1 MIKSRLIDPKSGKDY
16 HTYTGYDDAPVL
28 VTTSHAAHDGH
39 FAAVTLASAGTQTIV
54 EAKSKQGIVL
64 TDLIISGEKVNGGS
78 ITIQFTDAVNTVNIF
93 IATVTDAPVALAIPF
108 AGRWVGWQA
117 CDIKV
122 VTVGNIDGSV
132 SVGYFRTPESKTM
145 AYAKWDAER

>member
-1 MIKSRLIDPKSGKDY
+1 
-16 HTYTGYDDAPVL
+16 
-28 VTTSHAAHDGH
+28 
-39 FAAVTLASAGTQTIV
+39 
-54 EAKSKQGIVL
+54 VL
-64 TDLIISGEKVNGGS
+64 TDLIVSGEKVNGGT
-78 ITIQFTDAVNTVNIF
+78 ITVQFTDAVNTVNIF
-93 IATVTDAPVALAIPF
+93 IATVTDAPINMAIPF
-108 AGRWVGWQA
+108 AGRWAGWQA